1 MLQRAGYGLRARA
14 QAAARPL
21 GWIGWLSACVVGKL
35 VYEIPDAAIL
45 HLDLLHFLVLVGVV
59 AVGSILI
66 ELALCFSV
74 VSLYGVRLLRAFICL
89 C

>member
-1 MLQRAGYGLRARA
+1 M
-14 QAAARPL
+14 
-21 GWIGWLSACVVGKL
+21 VGKL

-45 HLDLLHFLVLVGVV
+45 HLYLLHFLVLVRVV

-66 ELALCFSV
+66 ELALCFAV
-74 VSLYGVRLLRAFICL
+74 VSLYGVRLLRPFICL